1 MRDIPT
7 TQAWTTER
15 PTHPG
20 WYWYRPDRHSQPR
33 VRKIDEQLFVYDAGI
48 AECGILKRPPWIDE
62 EQWEKAQRGINLDGE
77 WGGQLEP
84 PA

>member
-7 TQAWTTER
+7 KQAWTTER

-33 VRKIDEQLFVYDAGI
+33 VRRIDEQLFVYDAGI
-48 AECGILKRPPWIDE
+48 AECGMLKRPPWIDE
-62 EQWEKAQRGINLDGE
+62 ERWEKAQRDINLDGE
-77 WGGQLEP
+77 WGEQLEP
-84 PA
+84 PV

>member
-7 TQAWTTER
+7 KKAWTTER

-20 WYWYRPDRHSQPR
+20 WYWFRPDRHSQPS
-33 VRKIDEQLFVYDAGI
+33 VRKIDEQLFVYNARI
-48 AECGILKRPPWIDE
+48 AECGILTRPPWIDE
-62 EQWEKAQRGINLDGE
+62 EQWEKAHRGITLDGE
-77 WGGQLEP
+77 WGAQLEP